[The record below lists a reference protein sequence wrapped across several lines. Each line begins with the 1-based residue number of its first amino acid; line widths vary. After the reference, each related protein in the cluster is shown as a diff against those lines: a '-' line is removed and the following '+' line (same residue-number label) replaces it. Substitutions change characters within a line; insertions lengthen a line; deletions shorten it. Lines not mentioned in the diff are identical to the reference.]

1 MSVGIA
7 HFGGPDRPHAALRN
21 LLSDRVAAIP
31 IGGSIDWVTYYFR
44 DRRLA
49 SDLLAAHER
58 GVDVRITL
66 EGRPR
71 RIDAN
76 DQVIRMLEGPL
87 GRKLRVYRSVVDGK
101 PLGKLL
107 RPRLHT
113 KLYCFSHPHPVALIG
128 SFNPS
133 SDDPEE
139 DPELIN
145 EIGDHDR
152 GHNSLVEFNRPA
164 LVSACLAHARR
175 LHRSSRGPAPGLW
188 NRLAPSANRAIREGG
203 VSVYFWP
210 RVTAHPIK
218 HYLFGLPAGSRIR
231 LAMSH
236 LSGTAAE
243 RTLLR
248 LVEQGIE
255 LEILTD
261 QTDRR
266 ASPPLVAK
274 LREAGAR
281 FERVVYDEWIPMHN
295 KFALVES
302 EIGNRVI
309 FGSFNWSRPSQR
321 YNQEIGVIADD
332 PELFSAFAGRWD
344 VLADQVR
351 KHDAHL
357 GQAEHDNHPMTRAE
371 THEEAR

>member
-1 MSVGIA
+1 MSVGKA

-21 LLSDRVAAIP
+21 LLSERVAAVP
-31 IGGSIDWVTYYFR
+31 DGGSIDWVTYYFR

-49 SDLLAAHER
+49 QDLLDAHQR
-58 GVDVRITL
+58 GVDVRVTL

-71 RIDAN
+71 RTDAN

-87 GRKLRVYRSVVDGK
+87 GRRLRICRSIVDGR

-107 RPRLHT
+107 RARLHT
-113 KLYCFSHPHPVALIG
+113 KLYCFSHPHPVAMIG

-133 SDDPEE
+133 SDEPEDHPDVIE
-139 DPELIN
+139 

-152 GHNSLVEFNRPA
+152 GHNALVEFQGSA
-164 LVSACLAHARR
+164 LTEACVAHARR
-175 LHRSSRGPAPGLW
+175 LHNSMSGLNPW
-188 NRLAPSANRAIREGG
+188 RRLAPSANRAIRDGG
-203 VSVYFWP
+203 VSIHFWP
-210 RVTAHPIK
+210 RATAHPIK
-218 HYLFGLPAGSRIR
+218 RFLFRLPVGSRVR
-231 LAMSH
+231 LATSH

-243 RTLLR
+243 RTLLG

-266 ASPPLVAK
+266 ASPPLVEK
-274 LREAGAR
+274 LQRAGVR
-281 FERVVYDEWIPMHN
+281 FARVVYDEWFPMHN

-302 EIGNRVI
+302 NRGCHVI

-321 YNQEIGVIADD
+321 YNHEIGVIADD
-332 PELFSAFAGRWD
+332 PGLFSAFAERWEI
-344 VLADQVR
+344 LEAQVKKTGDR
-351 KHDAHL
+351 GNRD
-357 GQAEHDNHPMTRAE
+357 MTKPNGVEE
-371 THEEAR
+371 TR